1 MQHIIDKCFFYSC
14 SISNYSPFLKK
25 FLLLFRKS
33 TTNLGYIDNII
44 KSAFLNNSLPVVHP
58 FFMIFAFSAFFKV
71 SKSTSTPNT
80 FSYPAF

>member
-1 MQHIIDKCFFYSC
+1 MISVSFIPVVSVIIV
-14 SISNYSPFLKK
+14 PFLKK

-33 TTNLGYIDNII
+33 TTNLGYIDSII

-80 FSYPAF
+80 FSYPAFLML